1 MKLPRILGIKR
12 IGQSQFLRPK
22 SGAVGLTLIEILIVA
37 GIIVFLAGLGLF
49 LGIDFYKNYSFYS
62 ERNIIVGILE
72 KARNQALNNIGQSN
86 HGVYFQTSN
95 YVIFQGNSY
104 ASRNSAYD
112 QIIPASSLIN
122 RSGLQ
127 EIIFNQL
134 NGESS
139 TSGDIILSGGNH
151 TSTISIN
158 NEGGINW

>member
-1 MKLPRILGIKR
+1 MKLPRILGIK
-12 IGQSQFLRPK
+12 FLRSK
-22 SGAVGLTLIEILIVA
+22 SGATGFTLIEILMVA
-37 GIIVFLAGLGLF
+37 AIIVFLAGLGLF
-49 LGIDFYKNYSFYS
+49 FGIDFYKNYAFYS
-62 ERNIIVGILE
+62 ERNILVGILE

-127 EIIFNQL
+127 EIVFNQL

-139 TSGDIILSGGNH
+139 ATGDVILSGGNH
-151 TSTISIN
+151 TSIISIN